1 MSSTSTAAMQ
11 FCTAPSD
18 NHAILERE
26 PSSYDQMQEL
36 KQQMLI
42 KKHSYKQQYASIY
55 YVRLLKLRHLL
66 VDVCRSKW
74 MSLPEK
80 PQYINKILDIQPG
93 ELCYMLGTIY
103 LEMPAKPNVMN
114 NLQDDNSIINPETPA
129 KYKSDADV
137 VSLEDESGRVEI
149 SGHCL
154 NRELLVTGMIVGILG
169 KEVAT
174 GAFEAIDVCLPGM
187 ADQDPLPEQDTQ
199 HPKYVA
205 LLSGLNIGADDQ
217 LDVKN
222 QLLSEFLSGEL
233 GSSADEMSS
242 ASISRVILAGNS
254 VTKATKKA
262 DNTKGAKKYGYDAS
276 TFSASPMLQLD
287 EILQDICSS
296 IDVDIM
302 PGPTDPSPLH
312 LPQQPMHTAMFKH
325 AHQLSTFHSVTNPY
339 WCKVDNVTFLG
350 TSGQNIDDIYR
361 YVDTADRIKLA
372 EICMYWRHM
381 APSAPDTL
389 WSYPFNDRDP
399 FIIEKTPHVY
409 FIGNQPQFEDSLLN
423 GPNGQKVRV
432 ILVPSFAETG
442 IMVLVNLST
451 LECSAVHF
459 SENGIQPVNED
470 RMETDNE

>member
-1 MSSTSTAAMQ
+1 MSSPTTAVTTAAMQ

-18 NHAILERE
+18 SHAILERE
-26 PSSYDQMQEL
+26 PSSYDQLEEL

-55 YVRLLKLRHLL
+55 YVRLLKLRQALAET
-66 VDVCRSKW
+66 CRSKW
-74 MSLPEK
+74 MSLPG
-80 PQYINKILDIQPG
+80 NILDVQPG

-114 NLQDDNSIINPETPA
+114 NLEDDNSIVNPETPD
-129 KYKSDADV
+129 KYKSDADI

-149 SGHCL
+149 SGSCL
-154 NRELLVTGMIVGILG
+154 DRELLVTGMIVGILG

-174 GAFEAIDVCLPGM
+174 GAFEVIDICLPGM
-187 ADQDPLPEQDTQ
+187 ADQDPLPEQDAQ

-217 LDVKN
+217 LDMKS
-222 QLLSEFLSGEL
+222 QLLAEFLSGEL

-242 ASISRVILAGNS
+242 SSISRVILAGNS
-254 VTKATKKA
+254 VTKAAKEVNK
-262 DNTKGAKKYGYDAS
+262 TKGPKKYGYDSSA
-276 TFSASPMLQLD
+276 FDASPMLQLD
-287 EILQDICSS
+287 DMLQDICSS

-312 LPQQPMHTAMFKH
+312 LPQQPMHKSMFKH

-339 WCKVDNVTFLG
+339 WCKIDNVTFLG

-361 YVDTADRIKLA
+361 YVDTVDRIKLA

-389 WSYPFNDRDP
+389 WSHPFEDRDP

-451 LECSAVHF
+451 LECSAVHI
-459 SENGIQPVNED
+459 SEKGTRSVDED

>member
-1 MSSTSTAAMQ
+1 MSSPATQ

-18 NHAILERE
+18 NHSILERE
-26 PSSYDQMQEL
+26 PSSYDQLEEL
-36 KQQMLI
+36 RQQLII
-42 KKHSYKQQYASIY
+42 KKHSYKQQYASMY
-55 YVRLLKLRHLL
+55 YVRLLKLRQALA
-66 VDVCRSKW
+66 DACQSKW

-80 PQYINKILDIQPG
+80 PRYINKILDIQPG

-114 NLQDDNSIINPETPA
+114 NLEDEDSIINPETPD

-149 SGHCL
+149 SGSCL
-154 NRELLVTGMIVGILG
+154 DRELLVTGMIVGILG

-199 HPKYVA
+199 HPKFVA
-205 LLSGLNIGADDQ
+205 LVSGLNIGADDQ
-217 LDVKN
+217 LNIKS
-222 QLLSEFLSGEL
+222 QLLAEFLSGEL
-233 GSSADEMSS
+233 GSATDELSS
-242 ASISRVILAGNS
+242 SSISRVILAGNS
-254 VTKATKKA
+254 VTKATKEASK
-262 DNTKGAKKYGYDAS
+262 TKGPKKYGYDSS
-276 TFSASPMLQLD
+276 TFNASPMLQLD
-287 EILQDICSS
+287 EMLQDICSS

-312 LPQQPMHTAMFKH
+312 LPQQPMHASMFKH

-361 YVDTADRIKLA
+361 YVDTVDRIKMA
-372 EICMYWRHM
+372 EICMFWRHM

-389 WSYPFNDRDP
+389 WSYPFSDRDP

-442 IMVLVNLST
+442 IMVLVNLKT

-459 SENGIQPVNED
+459 GENGIQPAHD
-470 RMETDNE
+470 DKMETDNE

>member
-1 MSSTSTAAMQ
+1 
-11 FCTAPSD
+11 
-18 NHAILERE
+18 
-26 PSSYDQMQEL
+26 
-36 KQQMLI
+36 
-42 KKHSYKQQYASIY
+42 
-55 YVRLLKLRHLL
+55 
-66 VDVCRSKW
+66 
-74 MSLPEK
+74 
-80 PQYINKILDIQPG
+80 
-93 ELCYMLGTIY
+93 MLGTIY